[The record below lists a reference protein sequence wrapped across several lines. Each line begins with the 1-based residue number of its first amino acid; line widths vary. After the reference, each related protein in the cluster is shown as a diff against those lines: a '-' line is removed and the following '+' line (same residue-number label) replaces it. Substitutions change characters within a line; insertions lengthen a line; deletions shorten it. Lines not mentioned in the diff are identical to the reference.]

1 MPFFAG
7 SDRTNKL
14 KAASRKRLQVS
25 RFVGVSA
32 FFSFFFFAN
41 FCHGFWTRRSTI
53 NSGDNL
59 EIVRCSETPL
69 DAHSTQQSTQ
79 PGGMGHHSSGPFPI
93 PRYRPDPTP
102 HIPRSPPGAV
112 LCDCGDS
119 FVAAVGDLQG
129 SSLPVSPQ
137 SGLGGIGCGAG
148 WAAQGR
154 SSCGAQR
161 GAAAAGN

>member
-1 MPFFAG
+1 MGRPWTEEVRDVITPAFLLKCSF
-7 SDRTNKL
+7 SPCLFPVSQSYINIPPRT
-14 KAASRKRLQVS
+14 A
-25 RFVGVSA
+25 
-32 FFSFFFFAN
+32 
-41 FCHGFWTRRSTI
+41 
-53 NSGDNL
+53 NL

-79 PGGMGHHSSGPFPI
+79 PGGMGHHSSGSSPI